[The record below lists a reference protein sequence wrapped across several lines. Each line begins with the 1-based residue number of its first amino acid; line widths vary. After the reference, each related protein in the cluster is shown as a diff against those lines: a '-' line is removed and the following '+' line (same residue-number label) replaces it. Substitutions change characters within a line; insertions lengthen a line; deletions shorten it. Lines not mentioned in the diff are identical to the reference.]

1 MATAFVLSLR
11 PATLQHYRMPILEAI
26 RLALAQIRVQKL
38 KSFFTLIGV
47 AIGVMFLIAIVSIVE
62 GMGRYMEDD
71 LVGKIITKNSFD
83 LRRTPNIQLGD
94 VDESE
99 WRSWRSRPRITE
111 DDVPVV
117 AAALPPS
124 ARWAMVAGG
133 SLTLESRYARP
144 RRVDIKCVDGAW
156 FDIKNMGVSE
166 GRLPSPQ
173 EYALGTPVVVIGEDA
188 RKHFFPGVSPIGR
201 ELRIGRVPYTV
212 IGVAEKQG
220 SVFGMS
226 MDRFAIVPY
235 HAPVHRLIK
244 RFKVIDGITIQT
256 ATEQELA
263 PTMEVVR
270 QVMRIRHKL
279 RPNSRDDFTLQTQ
292 DSALAFWRK
301 IQGYLVLAGVALP
314 AIGLL
319 VGSIVIMNIMLVAV
333 AERTHEIGIRKALG
347 AKRRD
352 ILSQFLAESTTLAV
366 IGASVGILAGFGL
379 AKLIAAVS
387 PLPAAVALW
396 SVVVGVMVGAG
407 VGIVSGVYP
416 ATRAARL
423 DPIAALRQ
431 E

>member
-1 MATAFVLSLR
+1 LPPYQIPLVPVF
-11 PATLQHYRMPILEAI
+11 EAI

-62 GMGRYMEDD
+62 GVGRYMEDD
-71 LVGKIITKNSFD
+71 LVGKLITKNSFD
-83 LRRTPNIQLGD
+83 LRTRPSIQMGD

-99 WRSWRSRPRITE
+99 WRSWRNRPRITE

-117 AAALPPS
+117 VASLPPS
-124 ARWAMVAGG
+124 ARWAISGNG
-133 SLTLESRYARP
+133 NLTLESRYAKP
-144 RRVDIKCVDGAW
+144 RSVTVECVDGAW
-156 FDIKNMGVSE
+156 FDIRNLGVQE
-166 GRLPSPQ
+166 GRLPSAQ
-173 EYALGTPVVVIGEDA
+173 EYELGSPVVVIGEET
-188 RKHFFPGVSPIGR
+188 RRHFFPSVSAIGR
-201 ELRIGRVPYTV
+201 EIKIGRVPYTV

-220 SVFGMS
+220 SAFGIS
-226 MDRFAIVPY
+226 MDKFAIVPY
-235 HAPVHRLIK
+235 KAPAHRLVN

-256 ATEQELA
+256 PTQQDLVS
-263 PTMEVVR
+263 TMEVVR
-270 QVMRIRHKL
+270 QTMRIQHKL
-279 RPNSRDDFTLQTQ
+279 RPGVPDDFSLQTQ

-347 AKRRD
+347 AKRSD

-366 IGASVGILAGFGL
+366 IGASVGIAAGFGL
-379 AKLIAAVS
+379 AELIAAVS
-387 PLPAAVALW
+387 PLPAAVAMW
-396 SVVVGVMVGAG
+396 SVVVGVLVGAG
-407 VGIVSGVYP
+407 VGIISGVYP
-416 ATRAARL
+416 ATRASRL

>member
-1 MATAFVLSLR
+1 
-11 PATLQHYRMPILEAI
+11 MPLLEAI

-62 GMGRYMEDD
+62 GVGRYMEDD
-71 LVGKIITKNSFD
+71 LVGKLITKNSFE
-83 LRRTPNIQLGD
+83 LRSRPNIQMGD
-94 VDESE
+94 IDESE
-99 WRSWRSRPRITE
+99 WRSWRNRPRITE

-117 AAALPPS
+117 VAALPPS
-124 ARWAMVAGG
+124 ARWSVEASGNL
-133 SLTLESRYARP
+133 SFESRYAKP
-144 RRVDIKCVDGAW
+144 RSVSIQCVDGSW
-156 FDIKNMGVSE
+156 FDIKNLGVQE
-166 GRLPSPQ
+166 GRLPSAQ
-173 EYALGTPVVVIGEDA
+173 EYELGTPVVVIGEET
-188 RKHFFPGVSPIGR
+188 RKHFFPSLSPLGR

-220 SVFGMS
+220 SAFGIS
-226 MDRFAIVPY
+226 MDKFAIVPY
-235 HAPVHRLIK
+235 KAPAHRLVN
-244 RFKVIDGITIQT
+244 RFKEIDGITIQSPT
-256 ATEQELA
+256 QQDMVS
-263 PTMEVVR
+263 TMEVVR
-270 QVMRIRHKL
+270 QTMRIQHKL
-279 RPNSRDDFTLQTQ
+279 RPGARDDFSLQTQ
-292 DSALAFWRK
+292 DSALAFWRR
-301 IQGYLVLAGVALP
+301 IQGYLVIAGVALP

-347 AKRRD
+347 AKRID

-366 IGASVGILAGFGL
+366 LGASIGIAAGFGL

-396 SVVVGVMVGAG
+396 SVIVGVLVGAG
-407 VGIVSGVYP
+407 VGIISGVYP

-431 E
+431 ET

>member
-1 MATAFVLSLR
+1 
-11 PATLQHYRMPILEAI
+11 MPILEAI

-62 GMGRYMEDD
+62 GVGRYMEDD
-71 LVGKIITKNSFD
+71 LVGKLITKNSFD
-83 LRRTPNIQLGD
+83 LRQRPNLQMGD

-99 WRSWRSRPRITE
+99 RRAWRSRPRITE
-111 DDVPVV
+111 DDIPVV
-117 AAALPPS
+117 VSALPPS
-124 ARWAMVAGG
+124 ARWAVEANGNL
-133 SLTLESRYARP
+133 SLESRYAKP
-144 RRVDIKCVDGAW
+144 RNVQVICVDGSW
-156 FDIKNMGVSE
+156 FDIRNMGVSD
-166 GRLPSPQ
+166 GRLPSAQ
-173 EYALGTPVVVIGEDA
+173 EYEMGTPVVVIGEET
-188 RKHFFPGVSPIGR
+188 RKHFFPSVSPIGR

-212 IGVAEKQG
+212 IGIAEKQG
-220 SVFGMS
+220 SAFGMS
-226 MDRFAIVPY
+226 LDKFVITPY
-235 HAPVHRLIK
+235 RAPAHRLVN
-244 RFKVIDGITIQT
+244 RFKVIDGITIQ
-256 ATEQELA
+256 A
-263 PTMEVVR
+263 PTMQDMVSTMEVVR
-270 QVMRIRHKL
+270 QAMRVQHRL
-279 RPNSRDDFTLQTQ
+279 RPGVPDDFTMQTQ
-292 DSALAFWRK
+292 DSALAFWKK

-314 AIGLL
+314 AIGLI

-347 AKRRD
+347 ARRSD
-352 ILSQFLAESTTLAV
+352 ILSQFLAESTTLAL

-379 AKLIAAVS
+379 AELIAAVS

-396 SVVVGVMVGAG
+396 SVVVGVLVGAT

>member
-1 MATAFVLSLR
+1 
-11 PATLQHYRMPILEAI
+11 MPVFEAI
-26 RLALAQIRVQKL
+26 RLAFAQIRVQKL

-62 GMGRYMEDD
+62 GVGRYMEDD
-71 LVGKIITKNSFD
+71 LVGKLITKNSFE
-83 LRRTPNIQLGD
+83 LRSRPNIQMGD

-111 DDVPVV
+111 EDVPVV
-117 AAALPPS
+117 VAALPPS
-124 ARWAMVAGG
+124 ARWSIEG
-133 SLTLESRYARP
+133 SGNLTLESRYAKP
-144 RRVDIKCVDGAW
+144 RRVGVQCVDGSW
-156 FDIKNMGVSE
+156 FDIKNLGVQE
-166 GRLPSPQ
+166 GRLPSAQ
-173 EYALGTPVVVIGEDA
+173 EYELGTPVVVIGEET
-188 RKHFFPGVSPIGR
+188 RKHFFPGLSPIGR
-201 ELRIGRVPYTV
+201 ELRIGRVPYSV

-220 SVFGMS
+220 SAFGIS
-226 MDRFAIVPY
+226 LDKFAIVPY
-235 HAPVHRLIK
+235 ETPAHRLVN
-244 RFKVIDGITIQT
+244 RFKVIDGITIQ
-256 ATEQELA
+256 A
-263 PTMEVVR
+263 PTQQDMVSTMEVVR
-270 QVMRIRHKL
+270 QTMRIQHKL
-279 RPNSRDDFTLQTQ
+279 RPGVPDDFSLQTQ

-301 IQGYLVLAGVALP
+301 IQGYLVLAGIALP

-347 AKRRD
+347 AKRSD

-366 IGASVGILAGFGL
+366 MGASVGIAAGFGL
-379 AKLIAAVS
+379 AELIAAVS

-396 SVVVGVMVGAG
+396 SVIVGVLVGAG
-407 VGIVSGVYP
+407 VGIISGVYP